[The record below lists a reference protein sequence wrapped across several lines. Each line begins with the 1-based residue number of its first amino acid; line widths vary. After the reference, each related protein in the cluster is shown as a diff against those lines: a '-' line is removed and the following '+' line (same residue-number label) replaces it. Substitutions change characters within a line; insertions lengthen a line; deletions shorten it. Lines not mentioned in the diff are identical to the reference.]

1 MSNEQEQGSTSQ
13 STSTPPTSTPAPVTD
28 QVPGRILDLQRV
40 QDSFD
45 RQNII
50 VKNKLED

>member
-13 STSTPPTSTPAPVTD
+13 STPTSTPAPITD
-28 QVPGRILDLQRV
+28 QVPGQILDLQRV

-45 RQNII
+45 RQDVI